1 MTVLHFDCFSGASG
15 DMIVGALVDL
25 GVDPEEVRAALQ
37 QMQVPGLTVSFDSV
51 RRGGMAA
58 THFRVQASGEQP
70 HRSLGD
76 IRALLQDSGLP
87 EGVVQTADR
96 VFLRLCQVEARL
108 HGVEVEQ
115 VHLHEVGAV
124 DSIADVVA
132 AAFCLHRL
140 SPERITVS
148 ALPTGWGTVECEH
161 GTLPVPA
168 PATLEL
174 LRGCPVYAGT
184 VEAEMVTPTGAAILT
199 TVAHEFGALPR
210 MTVLRT
216 GLGAGSRE
224 HPGTPNVLRV
234 VQGEAEASAGSRPS
248 VLVVQA
254 NIDDM
259 NPQDFGHVMDGL
271 FEEGALEVFFT
282 PVQMKK
288 NRPGILLTALA
299 SDERLEPVCRYLLR
313 ETTTIG
319 LRYHRAF
326 RWELEREE
334 VTVETSFGSVS
345 LKIARLDDGA
355 ARVSPEYEDC
365 RRCAQRHGITVEEVR
380 REALRVYNSE
390 HGDHS

>member
-15 DMIVGALVDL
+15 DMIVGALVNL
-25 GVDPEEVRAALQ
+25 GVEPEEVRAALQ
-37 QMQVPGLTVSFDSV
+37 QMRVPGLSVSFDSV
-51 RRGGMAA
+51 RRGGIAA
-58 THFRVQASGEQP
+58 THFRVQASGHQS
-70 HRSLGD
+70 HRGLGD
-76 IRALLQDSGLP
+76 IQALLKASGLP
-87 EGVVQTADR
+87 DSVVATADR
-96 VFLRLCQVEARL
+96 VFHRLCKAEARL
-108 HGVEVEQ
+108 HGVALEQ

-140 SPERITVS
+140 APQRITVS

-184 VEAEMVTPTGAAILT
+184 VEGEMVTPTGAAILT
-199 TVAHEFGALPR
+199 TVAHEFGVLPH
-210 MTVLRT
+210 MKVLRS

-224 HPGTPNVLRV
+224 HAGTPNLLRV
-234 VQGEAEASAGSRPS
+234 VQGESEPHSGSRPS
-248 VLVVQA
+248 VLVIQA

-271 FEEGALEVFFT
+271 FDEGALEVFFT

-299 SDERLEPVCRYLLR
+299 SDERLDPVCRFLLR

-319 LRYHRAF
+319 LRYHRAL
-326 RWELEREE
+326 RWELEREAA
-334 VTVETSFGSVS
+334 TVETAFGAVS
-345 LKIARLDDGA
+345 LKIVRLDDDLT
-355 ARVSPEYEDC
+355 RVSPEYEDC
-365 RRCAQRHGITVEEVR
+365 RRCARQHGVTVEEVR
-380 REALRVYNSE
+380 REALRIYDNQHGE
-390 HGDHS
+390 HS

>member
-1 MTVLHFDCFSGASG
+1 
-15 DMIVGALVDL
+15 
-25 GVDPEEVRAALQ
+25 
-37 QMQVPGLTVSFDSV
+37 
-51 RRGGMAA
+51 
-58 THFRVQASGEQP
+58 VQARGEQP
-70 HRSLGD
+70 HRGLED
-76 IRALLQDSGLP
+76 IRALLRDSGLA
-87 EGVVQTADR
+87 EGGVQIADQ
-96 VFLRLCQVEARL
+96 VFHRLCQVEARL
-108 HGVEVEQ
+108 HGVEIGQ

-140 SPERITVS
+140 APQRITVS
-148 ALPTGWGTVECEH
+148 ALPMGTGTVECEH

-174 LRGCPVYAGT
+174 LRGCPVYAGN
-184 VEAEMVTPTGAAILT
+184 VEGEMVTPTGAAILT
-199 TVAHEFGALPR
+199 TVAHEFGVLPR
-210 MTVLRT
+210 MKVLGT

-224 HPGTPNVLRV
+224 HPGAPNVLRV
-234 VQGEAEASAGSRPS
+234 VQGESEALAGSRPS

-299 SDERLEPVCRYLLR
+299 SDERLEPVCRFLLR

-319 LRYHRAF
+319 LRYHRAL
-326 RWELEREE
+326 RWELERE
-334 VTVETSFGSVS
+334 VATVETAFGRVA
-345 LKIARLDDGA
+345 LKIARPDDGP

-365 RRCAQRHGITVEEVR
+365 RRCSLHHGVTVEEVR

-390 HGDHS
+390 HGEHS

>member
-1 MTVLHFDCFSGASG
+1 MTLLHFDCFSGASG

-25 GVDPEEVRAALQ
+25 GVEPAEVCAALE
-37 QMQVPGLTVSFDSV
+37 QMHVPGLRVSFDAV
-51 RRGGMAA
+51 TRGGFAA
-58 THFRVQASGEQP
+58 THFRVQAPGEQP
-70 HRSLGD
+70 HRGLSA
-76 IRALLQDSGLP
+76 IRALLEASELP
-87 EGVVQTADR
+87 EEVVQTADR
-96 VFLRLCQVEARL
+96 VFERLCQVEAAI
-108 HGVEVEQ
+108 HGVAVEQ

-140 SPERITVS
+140 APQRITVS

-174 LRGCPVYAGT
+174 LRGCPVYAGN
-184 VEAEMVTPTGAAILT
+184 VEGEMVTPTGAAILT
-199 TVAHEFGALPR
+199 TVAHEFGTLPH
-210 MTVLRT
+210 MKVLRS
-216 GLGAGSRE
+216 GMGAGTRE
-224 HPGTPNVLRV
+224 NKGTPNLLRV
-234 VQGEAEASAGSRPS
+234 VQGESETLHGAGPS

-259 NPQDFGHVMDGL
+259 NPQDFGHVMEGL

-299 SDERLEPVCRYLLR
+299 SDRTLDLVCRFLLR

-319 LRYHRAF
+319 LRYHRAS
-326 RWELEREE
+326 RWELQRETA
-334 VTVETSFGSVS
+334 TVETSFGKVS

-365 RRCAQRHGITVEEVR
+365 LRCARQHGITVEEVR
-380 REALRVYNSE
+380 REALRVYYAE
-390 HGDHS
+390 HGGHS

>member
-25 GVDPEEVRAALQ
+25 GVDQAEVRAALA
-37 QMQVPGLTVSFDSV
+37 QMRVEGLSVSFDPV

-58 THFRVQASGEQP
+58 THFRVHASGDQK
-70 HRSLGD
+70 HRALSD
-76 IRALLQDSGLP
+76 ILALLQGSELP
-87 EGVVQTADR
+87 EPVIRTAHQ
-96 VFLRLCQVEARL
+96 VFRRLCEAEARL
-108 HGVEVEQ
+108 HGVAVDEV
-115 VHLHEVGAV
+115 HMHEVGAV

-140 SPERITVS
+140 SPQRITVS
-148 ALPTGWGTVECEH
+148 ALPTGTGTVECEH

-174 LRGCPVYAGT
+174 LRGAPVYAGN
-184 VEAEMVTPTGAAILT
+184 VEGEMVTPTGAAILT
-199 TVAHEFGALPR
+199 TVAHEFGALPA
-210 MTVLRT
+210 MKVLRT
-216 GLGAGSRE
+216 GLGAGTRE
-224 HPGTPNVLRV
+224 HQGTPNVLHV
-234 VQGEAEASAGSRPS
+234 VQGEAEVLAGSKPS

-299 SDERLEPVCRYLLR
+299 SDERLEPVCRFLLR

-319 LRYHRAF
+319 LRYHRFHAD
-326 RWELEREE
+326 
-334 VTVETSFGSVS
+334 
-345 LKIARLDDGA
+345 RLSA
-355 ARVSPEYEDC
+355 V
-365 RRCAQRHGITVEEVR
+365 
-380 REALRVYNSE
+380 
-390 HGDHS
+390 